1 MRSDRHGVFMK
12 KIISAFLVMW
22 LCVAMISCQASHQV
36 KWPPWTTARQCLPSF
51 PDKNG
56 WYGGDGAYSIVL
68 DKERTLWLFGDT
80 FASSQP
86 QRNDRAGMD
95 VVLGTTLAVS
105 VCLPNGTFSI
115 EYFLKKKGTEFVS
128 SFGDDEWLW
137 PQDPFLVDGVLYLP
151 LLSVQALADSPGPF
165 NFHIAGQKIARIADF
180 SAHDPHLWP
189 VEYLDWTDLL
199 APQIEALAPASV
211 VHEGYVY
218 FFSLLRN
225 SSDGAYERGNI
236 LVRIPTEALARAAGR
251 FEYLGK
257 DGTWEKTLL
266 PENTQIIFS
275 DGVSELSVR
284 YHAEEGRWFAAYL
297 SPDGRGKVFLFSTAD
312 GLQGPWSK
320 PAPFGKT
327 IDEVDPQSP
336 LYDAG
341 TFCYAGKEHRQ
352 FSSDGN
358 LVLTYVCNW
367 AGAPDHP
374 QSFLRKNLFL
384 YRPQVVIIR
393 R

>member
-1 MRSDRHGVFMK
+1 MK
-12 KIISAFLVMW
+12 KTISAFLI
-22 LCVAMISCQASHQV
+22 LCLSVVLVSCP
-36 KWPPWTTARQCLPSF
+36 PPWTVEQPLQPQARQCLPSF

-56 WYGGDGAYSIVL
+56 WYGGDGAYSISL
-68 DKERTLWLFGDT
+68 DERRTLWLFGDT

-105 VCLPNGTFSI
+105 VCLPDGTFSI
-115 EYFLKKKGTEFVS
+115 EYFLKKKGAEFVS

-165 NFHIAGQKIARIADF
+165 NFRIAGQKIARITDF

-236 LVRIPTEALARAAGR
+236 LVRIPTEALARPAGR
-251 FEYLGK
+251 FEYLYR
-257 DGTWEKTLL
+257 DGTWQDKLD
-266 PENTQIIFS
+266 PRQARIIFP
-275 DGVSELSVR
+275 DGISEMSVR
-284 YHAEEGRWFAAYL
+284 YRPEEDRWLAAYL
-297 SPDGRGKVFLFSTAD
+297 SPDGKGKVFLFSTAD

-341 TFCYAGKEHRQ
+341 TFCYAGKEQQQ
-352 FSSDGN
+352 FSSERD
-358 LVLTYVCNW
+358 LVFTYVCNW
-367 AGAPDHP
+367 AGHPDHP

>member
-1 MRSDRHGVFMK
+1 MK
-12 KIISAFLVMW
+12 KTISAFLI
-22 LCVAMISCQASHQV
+22 LCLSVVLVSCP
-36 KWPPWTTARQCLPSF
+36 PPWTVGRPLQPQARQCLPSF

-56 WYGGDGAYSIVL
+56 WYGGDGAYSITL
-68 DKERTLWLFGDT
+68 DEARTLWLFGDT

-86 QRNDRAGMD
+86 QRKDRAGMD
-95 VVLGTTLAVS
+95 IILGTTLAVS
-105 VCLPNGTFSI
+105 VCLPDGTFSI
-115 EYFLKKKGTEFVS
+115 EYFLKKKGKKFVS
-128 SFGDDEWLW
+128 SFGKDEWLW
-137 PQDPFLVDGVLYLP
+137 PQAPFITGEVLYIP
-151 LLSVQALADSPGPF
+151 LLSVQALTDSPGPF
-165 NFHIAGQKIARIADF
+165 NFRIAGHKIARIGNF
-180 SAHDPHLWP
+180 SARDPLLWP
-189 VEYLDWTDLL
+189 VEYLDWTDDL

-236 LVRIPTEALARAAGR
+236 LVRIPTEALAKPAGR
-251 FEYLGK
+251 FEYLCL
-257 DGTWEKTLL
+257 DGTWQDKLD
-266 PENTQIIFS
+266 PRKARIIFP
-275 DGVSELSVR
+275 DGISEMSVR
-284 YHAEEGRWFAAYL
+284 YRPEEGRWLAAYL
-297 SPDGRGKVFLFSTAD
+297 SPDGKGKVFLFSTAD

-336 LYDAG
+336 LYDAD
-341 TFCYAGKEHRQ
+341 TFCYAGKEQHQ
-352 FSSDGN
+352 FSSKRD
-358 LVLTYVCNW
+358 LVFTYVCNW
-367 AGAPDHP
+367 AGTPDHP